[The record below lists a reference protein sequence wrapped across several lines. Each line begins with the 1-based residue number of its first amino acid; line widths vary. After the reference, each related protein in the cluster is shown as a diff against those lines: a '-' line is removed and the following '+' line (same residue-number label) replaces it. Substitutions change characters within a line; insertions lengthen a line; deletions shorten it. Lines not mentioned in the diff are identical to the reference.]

1 MSAPLDLI
9 RSLLDEQ
16 IQVKLRDNRSLLG
29 TLHAYDE
36 HCNLVLGN
44 TEETVYTWSQDNS
57 VQAEKLDKD
66 MLFVRG
72 DQVIYIRN
80 AESSD

>member
-1 MSAPLDLI
+1 

-16 IQVKLRDNRSLLG
+16 IQVKLRDNRELQG

-44 TEETVYTWSQDNS
+44 TEETVYTWSGDNT
-57 VQAEKLDKD
+57 VQAEKSDKD
-66 MLFVRG
+66 MLFIRG

-80 AESSD
+80 AESSN